1 MAYLSALY
9 LYNSESG
16 FNKEIE
22 KSSEI
27 TLIAPS
33 IDKYSVK
40 QELKKKHND
49 ICVSKRDWRKVDIII
64 IPAPESNF
72 WATEN
77 EMKKIKNT

>member
-33 IDKYSVK
+33 IDKYSAI
-40 QELKKKHND
+40 QEQKKNIMTFVFQKE
-49 ICVSKRDWRKVDIII
+49 IEEK
-64 IPAPESNF
+64 
-72 WATEN
+72 
-77 EMKKIKNT
+77 

>member
-33 IDKYSVK
+33 IDKYSAI
-40 QELKKKHND
+40 QEQKK
-49 ICVSKRDWRKVDIII
+49 
-64 IPAPESNF
+64 
-72 WATEN
+72 T
-77 EMKKIKNT
+77 

>member
-40 QELKKKHND
+40 QELK
-49 ICVSKRDWRKVDIII
+49 
-64 IPAPESNF
+64 E
-72 WATEN
+72 
-77 EMKKIKNT
+77 KNYDTFVF